1 MSDVADWLV
10 EMTPDSPSEHCRTRE
25 ISLSK
30 EDFGNNLKWLE
41 GNNIIFLLV
50 FIILFN
56 CCSHGIGPHHI
67 ISPLFM
73 QKVLYRT
80 LFCNFFPYFISM
92 LRQGH
97 GFRGG
102 SEQFHSSGCSQSTCD
117 PIIYQ
122 VCGKSNHTAK
132 KCFQRFDITYIA
144 NSNQRNPLALV
155 ASSSSQ
161 AKPDWHPNSDAT
173 HHLTNDI
180 ANLNLWSED
189 YDHSDQIHVG
199 NGASL
204 QISKIGSSSLSTY
217 AKPFILNQVLIFPSI
232 QKNLVSVQ

>member
-1 MSDVADWLV
+1 MGSRCCKTMSDVADWLV
-10 EMTPDSPSEHCRTRE
+10 EMTSDSPSEHCRMRE

-30 EDFGNNLKWLE
+30 EDLGNNLKWLE

-56 CCSHGIGPHHI
+56 CCSHGIGPRHI

-80 LFCNFFPYFISM
+80 LFCNFFQFYPSFCSIFFPYFISM

-97 GFRGG
+97 DFRGG

-132 KCFQRFDITYIA
+132 KCFHRFDITYIA

-155 ASSSSQ
+155 ASSSS
-161 AKPDWHPNSDAT
+161 
-173 HHLTNDI
+173 
-180 ANLNLWSED
+180 
-189 YDHSDQIHVG
+189 
-199 NGASL
+199 
-204 QISKIGSSSLSTY
+204 
-217 AKPFILNQVLIFPSI
+217 
-232 QKNLVSVQ
+232 